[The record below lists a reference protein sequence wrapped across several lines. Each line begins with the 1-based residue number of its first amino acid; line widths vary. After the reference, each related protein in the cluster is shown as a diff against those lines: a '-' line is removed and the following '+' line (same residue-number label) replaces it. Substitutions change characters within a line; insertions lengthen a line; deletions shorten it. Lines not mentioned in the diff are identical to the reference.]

1 MRWTIAP
8 AIVWPEDLTRPMPAF
23 CPACDASNPTAS
35 TFCSACGDPMGAD
48 PNAGSAKPRRA
59 SPRTASPPARR
70 GRKGHGHHQIASAQR
85 AIIWVRMFF
94 LGVGALALILLT
106 FIAIAWFAVDA
117 DFDEEV
123 GASVSFALVVYAAVL
138 VVCVLGVTRANR
150 NPLPWALA
158 AAGLLTLDLAGV
170 VAQGAVPGI
179 PLILLTLAAW
189 GSVFPV
195 LRLGRLIAEAPDNPA
210 LAALDATP
218 DAVTRRRNRNA
229 RRSVLLEF
237 RSAGIALVVI
247 VAAVTGVI
255 YLVGTIARATRPTPT
270 VAKEIQ
276 PPDPV
281 DPIVAR
287 FEAAWR
293 AGDLEAMGQLYS
305 PRLRARAT
313 RLDRRFE
320 ARGLKAPYPE
330 LRERRVGNYGRMK
343 QAAQY
348 TTARGPV
355 EVVFEFVDGAWTLV
369 ALRLM
374 D

>member
-1 MRWTIAP
+1 MQAAP
-8 AIVWPEDLTRPMPAF
+8 
-23 CPACDASNPTAS
+23 DASSPNPSTAPS
-35 TFCSACGDPMGAD
+35 RRVPRATAGA
-48 PNAGSAKPRRA
+48 R
-59 SPRTASPPARR
+59 PA
-70 GRKGHGHHQIASAQR
+70 RKGHGRHQIASGRR
-85 AIIWVRMFF
+85 AILWVRMFF
-94 LGVGALALILLT
+94 LVVGALVLIPLT
-106 FIAIAWFAVDA
+106 ILTIAWFATEA
-117 DFDEEV
+117 EFDEEV
-123 GASVSFALVVYAAVL
+123 GASVSFALAVYAAVL

-158 AAGLLTLDLAGV
+158 AAGLLTLDVGWVIAG
-170 VAQGAVPGI
+170 GAIPGI

-189 GSVFPV
+189 GSVFPI

-210 LAALDATP
+210 LAALDEAQ
-218 DAVTRRRNRNA
+218 DAVTRKRNRNA

-247 VAAVTGVI
+247 VAAVAGFL
-255 YLVGTIARATRPTPT
+255 YLVGTIARATRPAPT

-276 PPDPV
+276 PPDAVEPV
-281 DPIVAR
+281 VAR

-320 ARGLKAPYPE
+320 ARGLKAPYPD
-330 LRERRVGNYGRMK
+330 LRERHVGTYGRMK
-343 QAAQY
+343 QAAHY
-348 TTARGPV
+348 TTALGSV
-355 EVVFEFVDGAWTLV
+355 EVIFEFADGAWGLI